1 MSNYKSL
8 RIDTRGFERVN
19 GRIPTNQEIRQEVIN
34 AFEKDKYSYPK
45 DEIEYKNTLSEAMT
59 MIDCYLRGNYVNITK
74 EIK

>member
-1 MSNYKSL
+1 MEES
-8 RIDTRGFERVN
+8 
-19 GRIPTNQEIRQEVIN
+19 QEIRQEVIN

-59 MIDCYLRGNYVNITK
+59 MIDCYLRGNYVNIAK